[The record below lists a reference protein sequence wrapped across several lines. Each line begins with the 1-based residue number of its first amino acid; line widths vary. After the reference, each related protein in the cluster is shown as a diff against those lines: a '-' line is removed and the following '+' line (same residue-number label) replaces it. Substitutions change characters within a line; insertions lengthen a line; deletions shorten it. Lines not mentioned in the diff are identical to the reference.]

1 LAVVLA
7 ATLTLA
13 AVHVSRGGPGLNAA
27 NDAGSRA
34 TVAVL
39 PLRGLG
45 DSSAARVG
53 EGLAEELTTAFAQL
67 PAVTVRSSARSR
79 EAVYAGDNLREI
91 GDHLGVALVLDGS
104 VQRGAGRMRIILRL
118 VRVEDEVT
126 VWARAFDVESGDL
139 ITGQQRIAQATVDE
153 LRPRFDALARRP
165 VP

>member
-1 LAVVLA
+1 
-7 ATLTLA
+7 
-13 AVHVSRGGPGLNAA
+13 
-27 NDAGSRA
+27 
-34 TVAVL
+34 
-39 PLRGLG
+39 
-45 DSSAARVG
+45 
-53 EGLAEELTTAFAQL
+53 
-67 PAVTVRSSARSR
+67 
-79 EAVYAGDNLREI
+79 VYAGDNLREI